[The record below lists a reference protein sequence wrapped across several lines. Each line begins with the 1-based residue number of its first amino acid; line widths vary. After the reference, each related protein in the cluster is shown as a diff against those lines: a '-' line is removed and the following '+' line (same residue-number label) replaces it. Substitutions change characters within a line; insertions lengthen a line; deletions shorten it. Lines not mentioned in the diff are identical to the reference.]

1 MNLGYL
7 AKLAAAVA
15 DDNVDSDAILAEFL
29 LVALLGFIDEGLV
42 EFVSNEV
49 DCTTTETT
57 AHDT

>member
-49 DCTTTETT
+49 DCTTTPQS
-57 AHDT
+57 

>member
-49 DCTTTETT
+49 DGTTTETT